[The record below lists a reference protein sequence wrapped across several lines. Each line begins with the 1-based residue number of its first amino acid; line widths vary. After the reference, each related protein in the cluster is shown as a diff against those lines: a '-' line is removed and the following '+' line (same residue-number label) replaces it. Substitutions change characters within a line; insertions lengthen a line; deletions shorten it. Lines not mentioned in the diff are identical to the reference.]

1 MITLKEFQ
9 DLVQILKENE
19 NLPTDQKV
27 DWYNGWHLTKG
38 DRFIM
43 VDDDNN
49 TFEIQGPNL
58 TYLGKSVDALEELIK
73 MAQPLGGPPDLARHF
88 DRYTSEIVAN
98 EITIS
103 NRLC

>member
-9 DLVQILKENE
+9 DIVQILKENE

-27 DWYNGWHLTKG
+27 DWYNDWHLTKG

-49 TFEIQGPNL
+49 TFEIQGLNL
-58 TYLGKSVDALEELIK
+58 TYLGKSVDALEGLIK
-73 MAQPLGGPPDLARHF
+73 MARPLGPPDLARRF
-88 DRYTSEIVAN
+88 NRYVSEALTDEVTA
-98 EITIS
+98 
-103 NRLC
+103 